1 MADTSQRKTRYQSR
15 GNNTQAERNRLNAS
29 IPQGNE
35 HYGNIQN
42 VIRSE
47 NIQYQNTEN
56 FSQTE
61 TSYYSTA
68 KDVYNESELVL
79 QSLETKKARL
89 SYTVTFASNTYTFTA
104 KTSTISEIID
114 GTFNNQEFQDKIAYN
129 STIELFD
136 GFNTSFVAPATST
149 GSTSIQ
155 IQLYDGTFIT
165 KTLKQ
170 YNGAGTLI
178 SVVADDV
185 VLGRKYD
192 IVIIGGEAVL
202 FGVMNA
208 SQTVA
213 GIIKT
218 STTALVNGGI
228 DDTTAVTPLQL
239 NTKMEAD
246 FIKTQQ
252 RITFSYS
259 SPTVLNYSAGYFI
272 FDDFSGSGF
281 VSAGLINLATNG
293 IGGIDTG
300 SVQANQRYYLH
311 AYRND
316 TTNAFGVAISLSPT
330 TSIIVGWTRV
340 ARVRGAF
347 LLTNASSQIIN
358 GIWSNLTFKPLSRLN
373 VVTLSSPTPT
383 VGTFTTNIPTLTIPH
398 NIVIRGRATTGNAGG
413 DFLYC
418 NFGGVAED
426 LVTNYSTDTYH
437 LQSVG
442 DASRFANYNR
452 EIYST
457 GQFKYQIFS
466 ATLARALYFD
476 IEEIKDNI
484 L

>member
-35 HYGNIQN
+35 HYGSIQN

-47 NIQYQNTEN
+47 DIQYQNTEN

-104 KTSTISEIID
+104 KTSTISQIID

-129 STIELFD
+129 SPIALFD

-149 GSTSIQ
+149 GSTSIE

-170 YNGAGTLI
+170 YNDAGTLV
-178 SVVADDV
+178 SVVAGDI

-192 IVIIGGEAVL
+192 IVIISGEAVL
-202 FGVMNA
+202 FGI
-208 SQTVA
+208 QT
-213 GIIKT
+213 
-218 STTALVNGGI
+218 
-228 DDTTAVTPLQL
+228 
-239 NTKMEAD
+239 D

-259 SPTVLNYSAGYFI
+259 SPTVINYSAGYFI

-281 VSAGLINLATNG
+281 VSASLINLATNG

-330 TSIIVGWTRV
+330 TSIIIGWTRV

-358 GIWSNLTFKPLSRLN
+358 GIWSNLTFRPLSRLN
-373 VVTLSSPTPT
+373 VVTLPSPTPT

-398 NIVIRGRATTGNAGG
+398 NIVIRGRGITGTAGG
-413 DFLYC
+413 DLLYC

-426 LVTNYSTDTYH
+426 LITNYNTDTYH
-437 LQSVG
+437 IQSVG

>member
-35 HYGNIQN
+35 HYGSIQN

-104 KTSTISEIID
+104 KTSTISEIVD

-129 STIELFD
+129 SPIALFD

-165 KTLKQ
+165 KALKK
-170 YNGAGTLI
+170 YNDAGTLV
-178 SVVADDV
+178 SVVADDI

-192 IVIIGGEAVL
+192 IVIISGEAVL

-218 STTALVNGGI
+218 STTALVNAGI

-239 NTKMEAD
+239 KTKMEAARKQIVFHNTRD
-246 FIKTQQ
+246 FTE
-252 RITFSYS
+252 TEYDYS
-259 SPTVLNYSAGYFI
+259 GNIILVRKVMAATRTIGTNGSIVFNTAFPTACYNVQISLEFGGATGSQLYWNTPSPTGFNFGWSAFNTVG
-272 FDDFSGSGF
+272 
-281 VSAGLINLATNG
+281 NG
-293 IGGIDTG
+293 Q
-300 SVQANQRYYLH
+300 SC
-311 AYRND
+311 
-316 TTNAFGVAISLSPT
+316 
-330 TSIIVGWTRV
+330 
-340 ARVRGAF
+340 
-347 LLTNASSQIIN
+347 IIN
-358 GIWSNLTFKPLSRLN
+358 I
-373 VVTLSSPTPT
+373 
-383 VGTFTTNIPTLTIPH
+383 I
-398 NIVIRGRATTGNAGG
+398 ATG
-413 DFLYC
+413 
-418 NFGGVAED
+418 
-426 LVTNYSTDTYH
+426 
-437 LQSVG
+437 
-442 DASRFANYNR
+442 
-452 EIYST
+452 
-457 GQFKYQIFS
+457 K
-466 ATLARALYFD
+466 
-476 IEEIKDNI
+476 
-484 L
+484 

>member
-35 HYGNIQN
+35 IYANIQN
-42 VIRSE
+42 FIRSE
-47 NIQYQNTEN
+47 NIQYQNAEN

-104 KTSTISEIID
+104 KTSTISEIVD

-129 STIELFD
+129 SPIELFD

-170 YNGAGTLI
+170 YNDAGTLV
-178 SVVADDV
+178 SVIAGDI

-202 FGVMNA
+202 FGVRNA

-218 STTALVNGGI
+218 STTALVNAGI
-228 DDTTAVTPLQL
+228 DDVTAVTPLQFK
-239 NTKMEAD
+239 TKMEAVRTQ
-246 FIKTQQ
+246 FFGTASSWCIKHYDYFGNVILMIQGGKTANIDYVSDAIVN
-252 RITFSYS
+252 ITPY
-259 SPTVLNYSAGYFI
+259 T
-272 FDDFSGSGF
+272 
-281 VSAGLINLATNG
+281 
-293 IGGIDTG
+293 
-300 SVQANQRYYLH
+300 
-311 AYRND
+311 
-316 TTNAFGVAISLSPT
+316 
-330 TSIIVGWTRV
+330 
-340 ARVRGAF
+340 AF
-347 LLTNASSQIIN
+347 LTECWNVIA
-358 GIWSNLTFKPLSRLN
+358 NL
-373 VVTLSSPTPT
+373 
-383 VGTFTTNIPTLTIPH
+383 
-398 NIVIRGRATTGNAGG
+398 
-413 DFLYC
+413 D
-418 NFGGVAED
+418 
-426 LVTNYSTDTYH
+426 
-437 LQSVG
+437 SVG
-442 DASRFANYNR
+442 GGNPNGFCACSARTTASIQIRVY
-452 EIYST
+452 EYT
-457 GQFKYQIFS
+457 GTIQQAGISWIAYG
-466 ATLARALYFD
+466 R
-476 IEEIKDNI
+476 
-484 L
+484 